1 MKINLR
7 EGDIYEGKSS
17 ILLFLTVEQIKN
29 LDSKLVDLLDNSI
42 HVGNFKG
49 KKYESLLVPIS
60 GRSFNRILI
69 VGLGKREELDN
80 EVFRRAAN
88 VGLQSFAKLKVK
100 EFATFAEY
108 DVDIVRALS
117 DGFRLSNYSFDKYK
131 TEKESKFLMVQKI
144 EMYVH
149 EIKDDFKKAVEF
161 SEISCEATNFVR
173 DLQTD
178 DADVVNPE
186 YLADLAKS
194 MSTKYRLHL
203 ELLDKAALKRKG
215 LGLLLGVGQGSRFEP
230 HLIILEYKGDPSS
243 KERIAIV
250 GKGVTYDTGGLDIK
264 LRSMKEMNTDMS
276 GAAVGLGVIRAA
288 AELKLKKNILAVAP
302 VVENAVGTKAYKPG
316 TILDSYLGKTVEIG
330 NTDAEGRLALADAMA
345 YVVKNYKPSRIVDFA
360 TLTGSIVAALGED
373 YAGLFST
380 DKVADKILEAGDY
393 VGEKVWRMPLPD
405 DYNELLKSKIADLNN
420 ISSSNYGGA
429 ITAALFL
436 KNFVGETPWT
446 HIDIAGTA
454 WNSGS
459 NKGATGRPVSLL
471 SQFLIHKTKKLN

>member
-1 MKINLR
+1 MEINLR
-7 EGDIYEGKSS
+7 KGEVYDSKGS
-17 ILLFLTVEQIKN
+17 ILLFLTEEQIKN
-29 LDSKLVDLLDNSI
+29 LDGKLIDLADASI
-42 HVGNFKG
+42 HAEDFKG
-49 KKYESLLVPIS
+49 KKNEKLVVPVV
-60 GRSFNRILI
+60 GRSFNRIVLI
-69 VGLGKREELDN
+69 GLGKREKLTN
-80 EVFRRAAN
+80 EVFRRAAHN
-88 VGLQSFAKLKVK
+88 ALQLFSNLKVK
-100 EFATFAEY
+100 EFTTFAEY
-108 DVDIVRALS
+108 DVDIVRSLS

-131 TEKESKFLMVQKI
+131 TEKDDKFFRIEKI
-144 EMYVH
+144 NMYVH
-149 EIKDDFKKAVEF
+149 EIKPEFEKSINF
-161 SEISCEATNFVR
+161 SEISCAATNFVR
-173 DLQTD
+173 DLQTE
-178 DADVVNPE
+178 DADIVNPE
-186 YLADLAKS
+186 YLADLAKE
-194 MSTKYRLHL
+194 MSTKYKLHL
-203 ELLDKAALKRKG
+203 DLLGRSTLKREG
-215 LGLLLGVGQGSRFEP
+215 LNLLLGVGQGSRFEP

-243 KERIAIV
+243 KEKIALV

-276 GAAVGLGVIRAA
+276 GAAVVLGIIRAA

-302 VVENAVGTKAYKPG
+302 VVENAVGTKSYKPG

-454 WNSGS
+454 RGS
-459 NKGATGRPVSLL
+459 KPKHYWPVYGTGFGVRLML
-471 SQFLIHKTKKLN
+471 EWLRKN

>member
-1 MKINLR
+1 MKIKLC
-7 EGDIYEGKSS
+7 EGDVYDSKGS
-17 ILLFLTVEQIKN
+17 ILLFLTEEQVKT
-29 LDSKLVDLLDNSI
+29 LDGELLDLVDASI
-42 HVGNFKG
+42 HAEDFKG
-49 KKYESLLVPIS
+49 EKNESLVVPVV
-60 GRSFNRILI
+60 GKKFNRLVL
-69 VGLGKREELDN
+69 VGLGKRDDLNNEL
-80 EVFRRAAN
+80 FRRAAHI
-88 VGLQSFAKLKVK
+88 GLQIFSSIKVK
-100 EFATFAEY
+100 EFSTFAEY

-131 TEKESKFLMVQKI
+131 TQKKDKFSKVEKI
-144 EMYVH
+144 NMYVH
-149 EIKDDFKKAVEF
+149 ETKPEFEKAIEF
-161 SEISCEATNFVR
+161 SEISCDATNFVR

-194 MSTKYRLHL
+194 MSTKYKLHL
-203 ELLDKAALKRKG
+203 DLLGRDALKRNG
-215 LGLLLGVGQGSRFEP
+215 LNLLLGVAQGSRFEP

-243 KERIAIV
+243 KEKIALV

-264 LRSMKEMNTDMS
+264 LRGMKEMNTDMS
-276 GAAVGLGVIRAA
+276 GAAVVLGIIRAA

-302 VVENAVGTKAYKPG
+302 VVENAVGSKAYKPG

-345 YVVKNYKPSRIVDFA
+345 YTIKNYKPNKIVDFA

-380 DKVADKILEAGDY
+380 DKVADKIIEAGDY
-393 VGEKVWRMPLPD
+393 VGEKVWRMPLPE
-405 DYNELLKSKIADLNN
+405 DYEELLKSKIADLNN

-446 HIDIAGTA
+446 HIDIAGPA
-454 WNSGS
+454 RGKKRKFYWPEYG
-459 NKGATGRPVSLL
+459 TGFGVRIILEWL
-471 SQFLIHKTKKLN
+471 RKN

>member
-7 EGDIYEGKSS
+7 KGEVYDSKGS
-17 ILLFLTVEQIKN
+17 ILLFMTEEQIKN
-29 LDSKLVDLLDNSI
+29 LDGKLIDLIDASI
-42 HVGNFKG
+42 HAEDFKG
-49 KKYESLLVPIS
+49 KKNEKLIIPIV
-60 GRSFNRILI
+60 GRSFNRMVLI
-69 VGLGKREELDN
+69 GLGKRDKLNN
-80 EVFRRAAN
+80 EIFRGAAHTA
-88 VGLQSFAKLKVK
+88 LQLFSGLKVK
-100 EFATFAEY
+100 EFSTFAEY

-131 TEKESKFLMVQKI
+131 TEKDDKFIRIEKI
-144 EMYVH
+144 DMYVH
-149 EIKDDFKKAVEF
+149 DIKSEFERAINF
-161 SEISCEATNFVR
+161 SEISCDATNFVR
-173 DLQTD
+173 DLQTE
-178 DADVVNPE
+178 DADTVNPE

-194 MSTKYRLHL
+194 MSTKYKLHL
-203 ELLDKAALKRKG
+203 DLLGRSALKRNG

-276 GAAVGLGVIRAA
+276 GAAVVLGVIRAA

-302 VVENAVGTKAYKPG
+302 VVENAVGTKSYKPG

-454 WNSGS
+454 RGS
-459 NKGATGRPVSLL
+459 KRKHYWPVYGTGFGVRLML
-471 SQFLIHKTKKLN
+471 EWLRKN

>member
-7 EGDIYEGKSS
+7 EGDVYESKGS
-17 ILLFLTVEQIKN
+17 ILLFLTEEQVKN
-29 LDSKLVDLLDNSI
+29 LDSKLVDLLDKSI
-42 HVGNFKG
+42 HARNFKG
-49 KKYESLLVPIS
+49 KNGEVLLAPIV
-60 GRSFNRILI
+60 GRSFDRIVV
-69 VGLGKREELDN
+69 VGLGKREEVNN
-80 EVFRRAAN
+80 EIFRRAAHA
-88 VGLQSFAKLKVK
+88 GLRTFSSLKVK
-100 EFATFAEY
+100 EFSTFAEY

-131 TEKESKFLMVQKI
+131 TEKDSKFLRIEKI
-144 EMYVH
+144 DMYVH
-149 EIKDDFKKAVEF
+149 EIKDDFKKAIEF
-161 SEISCEATNFVR
+161 SEVTCEASNFVR

-203 ELLDKAALKRKG
+203 ELLDRAALKRKG

-243 KERIAIV
+243 KDKIAIV
-250 GKGVTYDTGGLDIK
+250 GKGVTYDTGGLNIK
-264 LRSMKEMNTDMS
+264 FRGMKEMNMDMS
-276 GAAVGLGVIRAA
+276 GAAVALGVIRAA

-302 VVENAVGTKAYKPG
+302 VVENAVGTNSYKPG

-345 YVVKNYKPSRIVDFA
+345 YVVKNYKPKRIVDFA

-380 DKVADKILEAGDY
+380 DKIADKIIEAGEY
-393 VGEKVWRMPLPD
+393 VGEDVWRMPLPK
-405 DYNELLKSKIADLNN
+405 DYEELLKSKRADLNN
-420 ISSSNYGGA
+420 ISSSKYGGA

-446 HIDIAGTA
+446 HIDIAGA
-454 WNSGS
+454 ASREKQKYYWPQYG
-459 NKGATGRPVSLL
+459 TGFGVRLMLEWLRKS
-471 SQFLIHKTKKLN
+471 

>member
-7 EGDIYEGKSS
+7 EGDIYESKSS
-17 ILLFLTVEQIKN
+17 VLLFLSEEQIKN
-29 LDSKLVDLLDNSI
+29 LDSKLVDLLDSSI
-42 HVGNFKG
+42 HAGNFKG
-49 KKYESLLVPIS
+49 KKHESLVVPVV
-60 GRSFNRILI
+60 GRSFDRIVI
-69 VGLGKREELDN
+69 VGLGKREELNN
-80 EVFRRAAN
+80 EIFRRSAN
-88 VGLQSFAKLKVK
+88 VGLQVFSKLKVK
-100 EFATFAEY
+100 EFSTFAEY

-131 TEKESKFLMVQKI
+131 TEKANKFLRIQKI
-144 EMYVH
+144 DMYVH
-149 EIKDDFKKAVEF
+149 EVKDDFKKAIDF
-161 SEISCEATNFVR
+161 SEVTCDATNFVR

-203 ELLDKAALKRKG
+203 ELLDRAALKRKG

-243 KERIAIV
+243 KEKIAIV

-276 GAAVGLGVIRAA
+276 GAAVVLGVIRAA

-302 VVENAVGTKAYKPG
+302 VVENAVGTKSYKPG

-345 YVVKNYKPSRIVDFA
+345 YVVKNYKPDRIVDFA
-360 TLTGSIVAALGED
+360 TLTGAVVAALGED

-380 DKVADKILEAGDY
+380 DKVADKIIEAGDY
-393 VGEKVWRMPLPD
+393 VGEKVWRMPLPE

-436 KNFVGETPWT
+436 KNFVGKTPWT

-454 WNSGS
+454 RGS
-459 NKGATGRPVSLL
+459 KRKHYWPEYGTGFGVRLML
-471 SQFLIHKTKKLN
+471 EWLRKN